1 MNHPFVESTAAVYQ
15 TLRAEGHVSRAL
27 KTADDLAELV
37 AVAVTSRPTAHV
49 LSASAIRLVAD
60 LNANMMAIRSGK

>member
-27 KTADDLAELV
+27 KTADDLAEL
-37 AVAVTSRPTAHV
+37 AAATSRPTTHA

-60 LNANMMAIRSGK
+60 LNANMMAMRGGK

>member
-15 TLRAEGHVSRAL
+15 ALRAEGHVSRAL
-27 KTADDLAELV
+27 KTADNLAELV
-37 AVAVTSRPTAHV
+37 AATSRPTTHV

>member
-1 MNHPFVESTAAVYQ
+1 MNHPFVESTATVYQ

-27 KTADDLAELV
+27 KTADNLAEL
-37 AVAVTSRPTAHV
+37 VAVTSRPTAHI

-60 LNANMMAIRSGK
+60 LNANMMAMRGGK

>member
-27 KTADDLAELV
+27 KTADNLAELV
-37 AVAVTSRPTAHV
+37 AVTSRPSAHV